1 MSIYTQDQIDKL
13 VEGKL
18 DWDTTLRML
27 TMPKDAERF
36 QMYLD
41 TLQRRLDWE
50 DRIVLPL
57 GPHLH
62 IVQKAG
68 SRQWV
73 TKCECGHE
81 LGDWKDNW
89 KLHAHIYVR
98 EDDAAM
104 SEVYPTLMAPDTQWQ
119 VYREYYCPQ
128 CATMLDVEAPT
139 PWYPVIHDF
148 EPDIDAFYRDWMGL
162 PVPEHAGG

>member
-1 MSIYTQDQIDKL
+1 MSTYTQDQIDKL
-13 VEGKL
+13 TEGKL

-41 TLQRRLDWE
+41 TLQRKLDWE
-50 DRIVLPL
+50 DKIVLPM

-62 IVQKAG
+62 IVQKAV
-68 SRQWV
+68 SKRWV
-73 TKCECGHE
+73 TKCDCGHE
-81 LGDWKDNW
+81 LCDWRDNW
-89 KLHAHIYVR
+89 KLHAHVYVR
-98 EDDAAM
+98 EDQAAM
-104 SEVYPTLMAPDTQWQ
+104 GEVYPTLMAPDTQWQ
-119 VYREYYCPQ
+119 VYREYYCPR

-148 EPDIDAFYRDWMGL
+148 EPDIDAFYKEWLGL
-162 PVPEHAGG
+162 PVPERRD